1 MDENNSSWK
10 TKTILVGGILGLLI
24 GLVAA
29 FLFVKNQP
37 ADTEPRKLSSKQGME
52 LGLGVVSM
60 IRQIVDL
67 GTK

>member
-1 MDENNSSWK
+1 MDGKSTGWK
-10 TKTILVGGILGLLI
+10 TKTILVGGILGLVI
-24 GLVAA
+24 GLFAA

>member
-1 MDENNSSWK
+1 MDEKSSGWK
-10 TKTILVGGILGLLI
+10 TKTILIGGILGLLI
-24 GLVAA
+24 GVIAA

-37 ADTEPRKLSSKQGME
+37 EDAEPRKLSSKQGMQ
-52 LGLGVVSM
+52 LGLGVVSV